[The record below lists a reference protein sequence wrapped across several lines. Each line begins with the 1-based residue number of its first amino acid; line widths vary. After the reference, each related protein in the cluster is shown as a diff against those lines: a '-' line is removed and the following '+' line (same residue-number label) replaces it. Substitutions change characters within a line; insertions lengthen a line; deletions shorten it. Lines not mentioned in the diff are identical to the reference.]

1 MAQRQFG
8 LSQPVASIQFE
19 GLSDDDN
26 AAVVGFRIVP
36 PDTEGDVGPDHYFQ
50 YINDI
55 AAIYDKSGNVVLG
68 PFAGNAFWD
77 GLGGPCEVQNDGD
90 PLVRY
95 DRQADRWVVS
105 QFALPNFPDGPFYQC
120 IAVSTTNDPTGE
132 YYQYEFETNET
143 FFTDYG
149 KIGIWPDAY
158 YMSFNMFG
166 PNGEVEGGA
175 YAFDRGAML
184 AGAEAGMVI
193 FSTGGQVGVL
203 PSDLDGPTPPP
214 AGSPNYFMTYDVN
227 PARLLQWQFHV
238 DWTTPANS
246 TFTGPVEIPVAEFI
260 NDVCDDPNG
269 RQQCVPQLDSPEK
282 LETLGN
288 RLMYRL
294 VYRNF
299 GDHESLVVNHTVGT
313 ETGSAALRWYELRSP
328 GASPVV
334 YQQGTYAPDANFR
347 WMGSMAMDK
356 DGNIALGYSKSSA
369 AMYPSIAATGRLAG
383 DPLGTMGAEDVLI
396 AGGGSQFG
404 SSSRWG
410 DYSTMSIDP
419 VDDCTF
425 WYTQEYYTDSSSFDF
440 KTRIG
445 AMRFPSCTSGPS
457 GALEGTVTGNSGP
470 IAGATV
476 TAGESHT
483 TTDAA
488 GHYQFLTLPTGTYD
502 VTASKYGYLPSTAA
516 GVSVSTGATTVQD
529 FTLANAPSVLVVGTV
544 KDGSGQGWPLYARL
558 VVSGPTG
565 FPETTLYSDPVTGY
579 YSIALLAGYTYD
591 FAVTSLVPGYEPGG
605 GPLAVAGPP
614 SSAVANWTLAVSPT
628 CTAPGY
634 GAGAFVGPLALS
646 ESFDAGV
653 LPAGWSVDTRSG
665 SSWKVYTDVEPCFIE
680 NATGGSGPYAMV
692 NTGCEGPADT
702 FLVTPTMD
710 LSGRTSAAIQW
721 ANDYITDQFEPSVV
735 KVDVS
740 DDGGSNWTNVW
751 TRESDVPG
759 PGNQIADMSF
769 AAGHANVAVRFHYQ
783 SFFSR
788 TWQVD
793 DVKVGSFACAVTPGG
808 LVVGTVSDA
817 NTGAGLTGATIQNLT
832 DGGSTTRSRLPE
844 TRGSTASSA
853 TAARSPSR
861 RRFRLMSP

>member
-1 MAQRQFG
+1 MSRMASRWVSVLVWVGACLAPAAGMLGASAPPIVEFSTRHGKSPRLRDHRPNGPVRPGVQRQIPNKGVAKKSPGASFSVSDPVAQRQFG
-8 LSQPVASIQFE
+8 LSQPEPSIQFE

-120 IAVSTTNDPTGE
+120 IAVSTTNDPTGD

-184 AGAEAGMVI
+184 AGAEAGMII

-246 TFTGPVEIPVAEFI
+246 TFTGPLEIPVAEFI

-313 ETGSAALRWYELRSP
+313 ESGSAALRWYEIRSP
-328 GASPVV
+328 GAAPVV
-334 YQQGTYAPDANFR
+334 HQQGTYAPDANFR

-369 AMYPSIAATGRLAG
+369 AMYPSIAAHGPARGRPARNDGRRGHPDRRRRQPVRELEPVGRLQH
-383 DPLGTMGAEDVLI
+383 DVH
-396 AGGGSQFG
+396 
-404 SSSRWG
+404 R
-410 DYSTMSIDP
+410 
-419 VDDCTF
+419 
-425 WYTQEYYTDSSSFDF
+425 
-440 KTRIG
+440 
-445 AMRFPSCTSGPS
+445 
-457 GALEGTVTGNSGP
+457 
-470 IAGATV
+470 
-476 TAGESHT
+476 
-483 TTDAA
+483 
-488 GHYQFLTLPTGTYD
+488 
-502 VTASKYGYLPSTAA
+502 
-516 GVSVSTGATTVQD
+516 
-529 FTLANAPSVLVVGTV
+529 
-544 KDGSGQGWPLYARL
+544 
-558 VVSGPTG
+558 
-565 FPETTLYSDPVTGY
+565 
-579 YSIALLAGYTYD
+579 
-591 FAVTSLVPGYEPGG
+591 
-605 GPLAVAGPP
+605 
-614 SSAVANWTLAVSPT
+614 
-628 CTAPGY
+628 
-634 GAGAFVGPLALS
+634 
-646 ESFDAGV
+646 
-653 LPAGWSVDTRSG
+653 
-665 SSWKVYTDVEPCFIE
+665 
-680 NATGGSGPYAMV
+680 
-692 NTGCEGPADT
+692 
-702 FLVTPTMD
+702 
-710 LSGRTSAAIQW
+710 
-721 ANDYITDQFEPSVV
+721 
-735 KVDVS
+735 
-740 DDGGSNWTNVW
+740 
-751 TRESDVPG
+751 
-759 PGNQIADMSF
+759 
-769 AAGHANVAVRFHYQ
+769 
-783 SFFSR
+783 
-788 TWQVD
+788 
-793 DVKVGSFACAVTPGG
+793 
-808 LVVGTVSDA
+808 
-817 NTGAGLTGATIQNLT
+817 
-832 DGGSTTRSRLPE
+832 
-844 TRGSTASSA
+844 
-853 TAARSPSR
+853 SR
-861 RRFRLMSP
+861 RRLHVLVHPGVLHGFVELRLQDADRRHAFPELHLRSFGRAGGNGDGQFRSDRGSDRDGR